1 MPRKKKTD
9 IINSEE
15 LTEVKEDY
23 IRAIYVLKHRYNR
36 TPMLNEITQYLGIKK
51 TTVSEA
57 LKSLADDGFVYK
69 QNYKPVDLTEKGLSI
84 AKNLTWKH
92 RLIEVFLHRMLKVDI
107 DKVHQEAH
115 KLEHALSDDVIDKI
129 FDFLNNPTDS
139 IERLNNLMDDGK
151 ILTCP
156 HGQPLK

>member
-1 MPRKKKTD
+1 MENN
-9 IINSEE
+9 NS
-15 LTEVKEDY
+15 LTEESLTETKEDY
-23 IRAIYVLKHRYNR
+23 IRAIYVLSHRNNR
-36 TPMLNEITQYLGIKK
+36 APMVSEIAQYLDIKK

-57 LKSLADDGFVYK
+57 LKSLSDSGFVIK
-69 QNYKPVDLTEKGLSI
+69 ENYKPINLTERGLEI

-92 RLIEVFLHRMLKVDI
+92 RLIEVFLYRLLGVEI

-115 KLEHALSDDVIDKI
+115 KLEHAFSDDVMNRI
-129 FDFLNNPTDS
+129 FHFLDDPDSS
-139 IERLNNLMDDGK
+139 IELLTQLKSQGE